1 MWIYW
6 VFFILPAIGAL
17 SNAKISIFI
26 SNLALSVYSIFLIL
40 LIGLRFE
47 VGVDWDNY
55 LVHLDAAMDV
65 TFFDAI
71 QGKDSGYSALNWFAN
86 ELGFGV
92 WFVNLVC
99 SILFVAGLLKFC
111 KNLPKP
117 WLALAIAA
125 PYISIVFAMNYTR
138 QAAAFGLLLFALV
151 ELQRSKLLSFLLF
164 IIFAGMFHKSAV
176 LLIPL
181 GLLISSKNRIF
192 LLFLI
197 ILFTVVSFF
206 VFLLETQNALIEQ
219 YISGEM
225 GSDGAWVR
233 VLMNALPSAV
243 FLAMSNHFSLS
254 PQLRKIFVSL
264 SVVSLLFIPLL
275 MVSPSSTAVDRI
287 ALFLLPIQ
295 LYIFSH
301 LPISLRP
308 WGVSNIATL
317 GILCI
322 YASAMLVW
330 FEFSQWSI
338 YWLPYRFYP
347 LEAL

>member
-1 MWIYW
+1 M
-6 VFFILPAIGAL
+6 
-17 SNAKISIFI
+17 SNAKTSMFI
-26 SNLALSVYSIFLIL
+26 SNLALLLYSIFLTL

-55 LVHLDAAMDV
+55 LVHLDAAMGV
-65 TFFDAI
+65 SFFDAI
-71 QGKDSGYSALNWFAN
+71 QGKDSAYSALNWLAN
-86 ELGFGV
+86 EFGFGV

-99 SILFVAGLLKFC
+99 AILFVSGLVNFC

-151 ELQRSKLLSFLLF
+151 ALQRSRLLSFLLF
-164 IIFAGMFHKSAV
+164 IIVAGMFHKSAV

-181 GLLISSKNRIF
+181 GLLIGSKNRIF
-192 LLFLI
+192 LLFVI
-197 ILFTVVSFF
+197 VFFAVVSFF
-206 VFLLETQNALIEQ
+206 IFLLETQNALIEQ

-243 FLAMSNHFSLS
+243 FLAMLKHFTLN
-254 PQLRKIFVSL
+254 PNQRRIYVAL
-264 SVVSLLFIPLL
+264 SVFSLLFIPLL

-301 LPISLRP
+301 LPISVRP
-308 WGVSNIATL
+308 WRVSNIATL

-330 FEFSQWSI
+330 FEFSPWSI